1 MLVEDE
7 EVLRQATSRALR
19 NRGFAVLEASD
30 GTTALDMVRRQQ
42 VKIDVI
48 LLDVT
53 LPGRS
58 SLEVFEEAMRVRP
71 NLKIIL
77 SSAYDRK
84 AVDATFAGLR
94 ITHFIRKPFQLRH
107 LVAVLQDVLS
117 N

>member
-1 MLVEDE
+1 
-7 EVLRQATSRALR
+7 
-19 NRGFAVLEASD
+19 VLEASD

-58 SLEVFEEAMRVRP
+58 SREVFEEAVRVRP
-71 NLKIIL
+71 NLRIIL

-84 AVDATFAGLR
+84 TVDATFAGLR
-94 ITHFIRKPFQLRH
+94 ITHFLRKPFQLRH
-107 LVAVLQDVLS
+107 LVAVLQDVLA